1 MEEFLWAHATI
12 GISVQA
18 KLLIDWFWPTALPC
32 RDCDSPRQHSPQKA
46 SNSQDFS
53 GRSCATSPGFMTHC
67 SKHHTH
73 TKKSLQ
79 INKNDKVLCHK
90 GTCTIYVNMHY
101 VDRLSEAF
109 TSLGLKIPKTNIL
122 ELRGEF
128 LLQPQRQNTKWSV
141 AMEDLSWVSSPWHLA
156 HSS

>member
-1 MEEFLWAHATI
+1 MPLLASACRRNSLSTDSGLQRCRAATVTHLGSTVPKKHQTRRI
-12 GISVQA
+12 FQDGAVLR
-18 KLLIDWFWPTALPC
+18 LLASWLTAP
-32 RDCDSPRQHSPQKA
+32 
-46 SNSQDFS
+46 N
-53 GRSCATSPGFMTHC
+53 TTH
-67 SKHHTH
+67 K
-73 TKKSLQ
+73 KKSLQ